1 MLTRAA
7 VLRRSPGKFEV
18 VDIELDEPRQAE
30 LQVKMVASG
39 LCHSDEHF
47 QTGDN
52 VAAHY
57 PIVMG
62 HEGAGIV
69 EAIGPNTYGWD
80 VGDHVV
86 FSFIPSCGRCRW
98 CSSGMTNLCDLGAH
112 LTRGSRFDDLES
124 FRFTLEGRGVG
135 QLCGLGT
142 FSERTVVSTDSV
154 IKVGKELPLD
164 RLCLLAC
171 GVGTGWGSAVNAG
184 NVRPGDVVI
193 VMGTGGVGISAIQGA
208 AHCGATAVIAADPVE
223 FKRKVALKVGAT
235 HGFAS
240 IGEADEYAKS
250 VTNGQGAD
258 TTIITVGVL
267 TGAHI
272 AEGLASIRKGGTL
285 VVTSVGDMNADAGV
299 PINPW
304 EITLM
309 QKRIQ
314 GALFGQCNP
323 RADIP
328 RQIEMYRRGQLKLD
342 ELVTRTYRLGD
353 VVAAYEDLTAGRNIR
368 GVITYDLGALGP
380 PLMGRVQKPLR
391 VERTRLG
398 ASLWQ
403 QRCAP

>member
-7 VLRRSPGKFEV
+7 VLRESPGKFEV
-18 VDIELDEPRQAE
+18 VDIELDAPRQGE
-30 LQVKMVASG
+30 LQVRLVASG

-52 VAAHY
+52 IAAHY

-62 HEGAGIV
+62 HEGAGVV
-69 EAIGPNTYGWD
+69 EAIGPNTAGWE

-86 FSFIPSCGRCRW
+86 FSFIPSCGKCRW
-98 CSSGMTNLCDLGAH
+98 CATGMTNLCDLGAH
-112 LTRGSRFDDLES
+112 LTWGSRFDDLES
-124 FRFTLEGRGVG
+124 FRFTLDGTGVG

-142 FSERTVVSTDSV
+142 FAERTVVSTDSV
-154 IKVGKELPLD
+154 IKVDKDLPLD
-164 RLCLLAC
+164 RICLLAC

-184 NVRPGDVVI
+184 SINPGDVVI
-193 VMGTGGVGISAIQGA
+193 VMGTGGVGVNAVQGA
-208 AHCGATAVIAADPVE
+208 AHCGATTVIAADPVE
-223 FKRKVALKVGAT
+223 FKRDVALTVGAT
-235 HGFAS
+235 HAFSS
-240 IGEADEYAKS
+240 IAEADEYAKS
-250 VTNGQGAD
+250 ITNGQGAD

-267 TGAHI
+267 TGTHI

-285 VVTSVGDMNADAGV
+285 VVTSVGDMNAEAGV

-328 RQIEMYRRGQLKLD
+328 RQIDMYRKGKLKLD
-342 ELVTRTYRLGD
+342 ELVTRTYTLDQVGQ
-353 VVAAYEDLTAGRNIR
+353 AYDDLMAGINIR
-368 GVITYDLGALGP
+368 GVITFD
-380 PLMGRVQKPLR
+380 
-391 VERTRLG
+391 
-398 ASLWQ
+398 
-403 QRCAP
+403 